1 MSLLR
6 SIAKNSA
13 LQMAGKIVGTLIGL
27 ATFYA
32 LIHGYD
38 TDGYGIFTTA
48 ITFVTLFAVVA
59 DFGLTLTA
67 TSLISEAQADEGH
80 VMSNIVTLRL
90 FSAGGF
96 MLLAPLTAL
105 FLPHYHS
112 LLPLITAATVTYFFN
127 VLNNVFLSVF
137 QKRLNMTV
145 PVVAE
150 VAARAL
156 SYAAVLWCV
165 AQGYS
170 LLYATL
176 AFTLGSVLQFV
187 IFILCVRNFVGLRL
201 AFDCDMWKTILQY
214 SWPIGA
220 SIFFNLLYLKGDVLF
235 LWSFGRSAEEIGQYG
250 SAYKVVDVLTILP
263 VMIMG
268 LALPSLSRL
277 WSEKNTSEVR
287 RMLQKIF
294 DGFSLLCI
302 PSMAGAWVL
311 GVPVMLLVKSDLT
324 LAGMLLWVLVPTGAM
339 VFWGSLYGHAV
350 VALHKQRVMLVN
362 YLIVAAFAL
371 AGYWL
376 LVPRFGAWGAAWVSL
391 FSESAIGILAM
402 ILVCRTVGAKPN
414 LRVFACAVIASLVM
428 TAALLVAPWA
438 VWVDVLFG
446 VAIYAA
452 VLEAL
457 RRTRLLQI

>member
-1 MSLLR
+1 
-6 SIAKNSA
+6 
-13 LQMAGKIVGTLIGL
+13 
-27 ATFYA
+27 
-32 LIHGYD
+32 
-38 TDGYGIFTTA
+38 
-48 ITFVTLFAVVA
+48 
-59 DFGLTLTA
+59 
-67 TSLISEAQADEGH
+67 
-80 VMSNIVTLRL
+80 
-90 FSAGGF
+90 
-96 MLLAPLTAL
+96 
-105 FLPHYHS
+105 
-112 LLPLITAATVTYFFN
+112 
-127 VLNNVFLSVF
+127 
-137 QKRLNMTV
+137 
-145 PVVAE
+145 
-150 VAARAL
+150 
-156 SYAAVLWCV
+156 
-165 AQGYS
+165 
-170 LLYATL
+170 
-176 AFTLGSVLQFV
+176 
-187 IFILCVRNFVGLRL
+187 
-201 AFDCDMWKTILQY
+201 
-214 SWPIGA
+214 
-220 SIFFNLLYLKGDVLF
+220 VLF